1 MNTSLGT
8 RKKLKISLA
17 TFLLRFLHRIFNRP
31 RICRIMNRTFYVHP
45 KAFLPRYTVTSSFL
59 AMNLRIG
66 KSAQVLDLGTGIGI
80 QAIFAA
86 EKAKRIIATDINPH
100 AVKCARI
107 NVNLNKVKHKV
118 EVRKGDM
125 FEPVKNEKFDVILF
139 NPPYITRRPKTM
151 LERAWFCGE
160 NNELIGEFISGAK
173 KHLKSHGYVQILY
186 STLGNLALLLGKF
199 DEEGYKVKKIA
210 EKNTHFEKFVI
221 YIAKYIA
228 KSK

>member
-1 MNTSLGT
+1 VNIPLGT

-31 RICRIMNRTFYVHP
+31 RIWRIMNRTFYVHP
-45 KAFLPRYTVTSSFL
+45 KVFLPRYTVTSSFL
-59 AMNLRIG
+59 AMNLRIS
-66 KSAQVLDLGTGIGI
+66 KSTQVLDLGTGIGI

-107 NVNLNKVKHKV
+107 NVNLNNLKHKI
-118 EVRKGDM
+118 EIRKGDM

-186 STLGNLALLLGKF
+186 STLGNLAFLLEKF

-210 EKNTHFEKFVI
+210 EKKTYFERFVI

-228 KSK
+228 KSN